1 MKEIWSRNWKK
12 VLIWLCGYVHLI
24 AFVIAGG
31 YAIVKSNDKELQK
44 TAKTVLVITLI
55 FTAIEALISILN
67 RISLLGANMGT
78 ALNWISFF
86 VILAKIGVFAAG
98 IIMSLFDVSV
108 TSSKTEKRAEP
119 LKSEKTSVGQD
130 AASEQS
136 SEQSA
141 DTADTDAKA
150 E

>member
-1 MKEIWSRNWKK
+1 
-12 VLIWLCGYVHLI
+12 
-24 AFVIAGG
+24 
-31 YAIVKSNDKELQK
+31 
-44 TAKTVLVITLI
+44 
-55 FTAIEALISILN
+55 
-67 RISLLGANMGT
+67 MGT